1 MKKYKCIKNYT
12 VNLYDENGFL
22 TEKTMNIKKGT
33 IWEDRTKDIP
43 ISNFQCYLER
53 KSKDKLQWIGI
64 TKETLKD
71 FFIEVK

>member
-1 MKKYKCIKNYT
+1 MKKYKCIKEFI
-12 VNLYDENGFL
+12 VNKYDEKFLL

-53 KSKDKLQWIGI
+53 KAKDKLQWIGI

-71 FFIEVK
+71 FFIEVE